1 MHILL
6 PPSEGK
12 RPGGRGKP
20 LSTRPASALLAA
32 PRAEVAQALARLLA
46 DGDRTRIAES
56 LALPESAVEASIA
69 ANRAFRSAPTMPA
82 LDRYAG
88 VVYDGLAAQRLS
100 EAGRSVAKKA
110 VLVFSGLFGVVRGGE
125 AIPMYRVPAKAV
137 LPGIGVAGTFW
148 RRHLAAAMAEIA
160 RRGVLID
167 LRSSDY
173 SAMWQPARAGNQR
186 AAVHTI
192 GVRILSPRPDG
203 SFGVISYPSKF
214 HKGRLAARL
223 IERAAGGAAVSSAE
237 DVLAAWAELGE
248 LDGSVGEARG
258 RVEVELRTRSA
269 TVVGGSDSAAY

>member
-12 RPGGRGKP
+12 RRGGRGKP
-20 LSTRPASALLAA
+20 LAARPASPLLGE
-32 PRAEVAQALARLLA
+32 PRSAVAQALARLLA
-46 DGDRTRIAES
+46 GGDRARIAEA
-56 LALPESAVEASIA
+56 LALPESAIEASIA
-69 ANRAFRSAPTMPA
+69 DNKAFEAAPTMAA
-82 LDRYAG
+82 LGRYAG

-100 EAGRSVAKKA
+100 ADARRVANKA

-125 AIPMYRVPAKAV
+125 SIPMYRVPAKAV

-148 RRHLAAAMAEIA
+148 RQHLTTAMAEIA
-160 RRGVLID
+160 RPGVVID

-173 SAMWQPARAGNQR
+173 SAMWQPVR
-186 AAVHTI
+186 AADRRASVDTI

-214 HKGRLAARL
+214 HKGRLAATL
-223 IERAAGGAAVSSAE
+223 LERAASGAPVRSAE
-237 DVLAAWAELGE
+237 DVLAAWADLGE
-248 LDGSVGEARG
+248 LDGSVGQVRG

-269 TVVGGSDSAAY
+269 TVVGGA